1 MSSQWTPLSS
11 LPQCVYLK
19 YDVIPPLLELRQP
32 SPPCSCLLSEP
43 GQRCRP
49 PPTLPLGTSTRE
61 PPAPCR
67 RRAVRPH
74 AFAAFAAAADRPPAA
89 STPTAPAL
97 LAALGRGCASKLK
110 VHDWAALWQ
119 LGRAGMKA
127 AGVGARDRRC
137 VLRAAACACR
147 LIRRVQLHTVVVGE
161 VPPGPRPGCVR
172 APGAPQEEDTEVR
185 VRPPLHPPRA
195 GTDARVSVCAVGVLP
210 SNSESAY
217 VPGAVDST

>member
-1 MSSQWTPLSS
+1 M
-11 LPQCVYLK
+11 
-19 YDVIPPLLELRQP
+19 
-32 SPPCSCLLSEP
+32 LLSTFRTRAALQHP
-43 GQRCRP
+43 PSHTAARHLAGARPRPVP
-49 PPTLPLGTSTRE
+49 PPRGSS
-61 PPAPCR
+61 
-67 RRAVRPH
+67 H

-137 VLRAAACACR
+137 VLRAAACGRR

-172 APGAPQEEDTEVR
+172 ASGAPQEEDTEVR
-185 VRPPLHPPRA
+185 VRTPPPSA
-195 GTDARVSVCAVGVLP
+195 GI
-210 SNSESAY
+210 
-217 VPGAVDST
+217 